1 MIGSNTKNLFIANTV
16 KKKYNSRAL
25 LSLTLEPI
33 QKGDSPATN
42 KNVVL
47 THGLYYMRYE
57 PVRGGTN
64 YIDKPF
70 LIKSDLFTMD
80 KIRVANYNVLVS
92 IAKENKKVDFILKF
106 SNISP
111 ELFAIT
117 KSNPGLEVPIA
128 IDYAKYRTA
137 VMEKHPEASYKQI
150 FREVLEDDD

>member
-42 KNVVL
+42 ENIVL
-47 THGLYYMRYE
+47 THGLYYMRYD
-57 PVRGGTN
+57 PVKGGTN

-70 LIKSDLFTMD
+70 LIKSDLFVMD
-80 KIRVANYNVLVS
+80 KIRVSGYIALTKV
-92 IAKENKKVDFILKF
+92 AKENKKADFLLKF

-111 ELFAIT
+111 QTFGIA
-117 KSNPGLEVPIA
+117 KNYPGLEVPIA
-128 IDYAKYRTA
+128 IDYYKYEQA
-137 VMEKHPEASYKQI
+137 VKQKNPDINYKQI